1 MRKLLRFVAI
11 AGPLVAA
18 LGVAVYAVAVTPQKA
33 LIYCPVAIDSI
44 GCHNVVGALS
54 GPNGPFPNGVDRG
67 YDGTAG
73 TVDLATADL
82 SSYAVFIIPS
92 LADDSV
98 SKPYELL
105 RNSRIAYRLSLALE
119 GRLVVW
125 SGTPDQGT
133 QSRDLK
139 DKLIRNLAVWARG
152 ADSAAATGLVVLGDH
167 SEVASQRYAWL
178 AGFAGLAVSPDTV
191 AQVYDS
197 VKTLTAT
204 GIAILDN
211 GGTQLAY
218 PAMASFGVQPPAAA
232 SGAAVDARGSSA
244 EGQVVLVTSP
254 RRLASVQTDK
264 PDYSPGETVT
274 FTGSGWEPGEVVT
287 LLPHEATTLH
297 DDRAL
302 TATADPLGNIVNNEF
317 KPEPHDVGVTF
328 YVTASGQ
335 ASGLAAQTRFTDG
348 TVKVM
353 SAPAGVTFTLTW
365 TRFATTA
372 CTGTIVDFGT
382 ATVGS
387 SGGAVF
393 SKNVG
398 NTESIKLEAS
408 ATSNQGGAFASWS
421 GPAGTFTTDP
431 LNPRIICVSG
441 TFTGNREYTATYSTK
456 PPPTVTTEIHNASHA
471 VVTSVPA
478 GTTVH
483 DKATVSGAFGTPTG
497 TVTFTFFTT
506 SSACTGASVGSG
518 TVTLDASGVAH
529 PSASQGP
536 LTAGSYSFKA
546 AYSGDANYTTGDSPC
561 EPLTVTALT
570 PTVATE
576 IHDASHAAV
585 TSVPAGTTVHDKAT
599 VSGAFGTPTGTV
611 TFTFFTTSSACTGA
625 SVGSGTVTL
634 DASGVAH
641 PSTSQGPLSAGSYSF
656 IAHYSGDLNYTA
668 TDSPCEPLTVTG
680 SADLSITKTDNPD
693 PVNAGAT
700 LTYTVT
706 VSNGGPSTA
715 ANVQVTD
722 NLPAGVTFQNA
733 SGTGWTCVQGGGV
746 VTCTR
751 GSVAP
756 GGAPPITI
764 TVTPAICGTITNRA
778 TVGSTTIDPSA
789 ANNTATASTMVQ
801 RLPGKVTGR

>member
-1 MRKLLRFVAI
+1 MRKLLRFVTI

-18 LGVAVYAVAVTPQKA
+18 LGVAVYAVAVPPQKA
-33 LIYCPVAIDSI
+33 LVYCPVAIDSI
-44 GCHNVVGALS
+44 GCHNVVAALL
-54 GPNGPFPNGVDRG
+54 GPDGPFPNGVDRG

-73 TVDLATADL
+73 TVDLETADL
-82 SSYAVFIIPS
+82 SPYAAFIIPS

-98 SKPYELL
+98 SKPYDLL
-105 RNSRIAYRLSLALE
+105 RNSRIAYRLSLALQ

-133 QSRDLK
+133 QNRDLK

-152 ADSAAATGLVVLGDH
+152 ADSAATGLVVLGDH

-178 AGFAGLAVSPDTV
+178 TGFAGLAVSPDTV

-232 SGAAVDARGSSA
+232 SGAAVDARGGSA

-254 RRLASVQTDK
+254 RRLASVKTDK

-287 LLPHEATTLH
+287 QLLHEDTTLH
-297 DDRAL
+297 DDRTL
-302 TATADPLGNIVNNEF
+302 TATADPLGNISNNEF

-408 ATSNQGGAFASWS
+408 ATSNQGGAFVSWS
-421 GPAGTFTTDP
+421 GPAGTFTPDP
-431 LNPRIICVSG
+431 VNPRIICVSG
-441 TFTGNREYTATYSTK
+441 AFTGNREYTATYSTELT
-456 PPPTVTTEIHNASHA
+456 PTVTTEIHDASHP

-478 GTTVH
+478 GSTVH
-483 DKATVSGAFGTPTG
+483 DKATVSGSLGTPTG
-497 TVTFTFFTT
+497 TVTFTFFTG
-506 SSACTGASVGSG
+506 SSACTGASVASG
-518 TVTLDASGVAH
+518 TVALDASGVAH

-536 LTAGSYSFKA
+536 L
-546 AYSGDANYTTGDSPC
+546 
-561 EPLTVTALT
+561 
-570 PTVATE
+570 
-576 IHDASHAAV
+576 
-585 TSVPAGTTVHDKAT
+585 
-599 VSGAFGTPTGTV
+599 
-611 TFTFFTTSSACTGA
+611 
-625 SVGSGTVTL
+625 
-634 DASGVAH
+634 
-641 PSTSQGPLSAGSYSF
+641 SAGSYSF
-656 IAHYSGDLNYTA
+656 SAHYNGEDVNYSAGD
-668 TDSPCEPLTVTG
+668 
-680 SADLSITKTDNPD
+680 
-693 PVNAGAT
+693 
-700 LTYTVT
+700 
-706 VSNGGPSTA
+706 
-715 ANVQVTD
+715 
-722 NLPAGVTFQNA
+722 
-733 SGTGWTCVQGGGV
+733 
-746 VTCTR
+746 
-751 GSVAP
+751 
-756 GGAPPITI
+756 
-764 TVTPAICGTITNRA
+764 
-778 TVGSTTIDPSA
+778 
-789 ANNTATASTMVQ
+789 
-801 RLPGKVTGR
+801 

>member
-82 SSYAVFIIPS
+82 SPYAVFIIPS

-204 GIAILDN
+204 
-211 GGTQLAY
+211 
-218 PAMASFGVQPPAAA
+218 
-232 SGAAVDARGSSA
+232 
-244 EGQVVLVTSP
+244 
-254 RRLASVQTDK
+254 
-264 PDYSPGETVT
+264 
-274 FTGSGWEPGEVVT
+274 
-287 LLPHEATTLH
+287 
-297 DDRAL
+297 
-302 TATADPLGNIVNNEF
+302 ADPLGNIVNNEF
-317 KPEPHDVGVTF
+317 SPEPHDVGVTF
-328 YVTASGQ
+328 YVLASGQ
-335 ASGLAAQTRFTDG
+335 ASRLVAQARFTDKVAPTITTEIHDANHTVVTSVPVG
-348 TVKVM
+348 TTVHDK
-353 SAPAGVTFTLTW
+353 
-365 TRFATTA
+365 AT
-372 CTGTIVDFGT
+372 
-382 ATVGS
+382 
-387 SGGAVF
+387 
-393 SKNVG
+393 
-398 NTESIKLEAS
+398 
-408 ATSNQGGAFASWS
+408 
-421 GPAGTFTTDP
+421 
-431 LNPRIICVSG
+431 VSG
-441 TFTGNREYTATYSTK
+441 TAGTPTGTVTFKWFTSGTCTGMPAATSSPQTLVNGMVDAPGSSQAPLAPGSYAFEAYYSGDHNYTATPNPCEALTVTART
-456 PPPTVTTEIHNASHA
+456 PTVATEIHNASHA

-478 GTTVH
+478 GSTVH
-483 DKATVSGAFGTPTG
+483 DKATVSGSFGTPTG

-506 SSACTGASVGSG
+506 SSTCTGTSVASG

-536 LTAGSYSFKA
+536 LSAGSYSFIA
-546 AYSGDANYTTGDSPC
+546 HYNGDPNYTATDSPC
-561 EPLTVTALT
+561 EPLEVTALT
-570 PTVATE
+570 PTALTE
-576 IHDASHAAV
+576 IHNASHNVVVA
-585 TSVPAGTTVHDKAT
+585 VPAGTTVHDKAT
-599 VSGAFGTPTGTV
+599 LAGAFGTPTGTV
-611 TFTFFTTSSACTGA
+611 TFTFFTTSSTCTGT
-625 SVGSGTVTL
+625 SVASGTVTL

-641 PSTSQGPLSAGSYSF
+641 PSASQGPLS
-656 IAHYSGDLNYTA
+656 D
-668 TDSPCEPLTVTG
+668 
-680 SADLSITKTDNPD
+680 
-693 PVNAGAT
+693 
-700 LTYTVT
+700 
-706 VSNGGPSTA
+706 
-715 ANVQVTD
+715 
-722 NLPAGVTFQNA
+722 
-733 SGTGWTCVQGGGV
+733 GTCS
-746 VTCTR
+746 R
-751 GSVAP
+751 
-756 GGAPPITI
+756 I
-764 TVTPAICGTITNRA
+764 NH
-778 TVGSTTIDPSA
+778 
-789 ANNTATASTMVQ
+789 NN
-801 RLPGKVTGR
+801 